1 MRKTQCGRVRTR
13 EWRRENAI
21 TVQVAALT
29 EQLIVWKTQAGQKE
43 LHQIKVSE
51 EAAAAREKATAE
63 AATQEDRMA
72 SREEAAERDRTSAN
86 VHNWRERRD

>member
-1 MRKTQCGRVRTR
+1 MRARESLSDTYVRTNGR
-13 EWRRENAI
+13 E
-21 TVQVAALT
+21 QVL
-29 EQLIVWKTQAGQKE
+29 QV
-43 LHQIKVSE
+43 
-51 EAAAAREKATAE
+51 AAAAREKATAE